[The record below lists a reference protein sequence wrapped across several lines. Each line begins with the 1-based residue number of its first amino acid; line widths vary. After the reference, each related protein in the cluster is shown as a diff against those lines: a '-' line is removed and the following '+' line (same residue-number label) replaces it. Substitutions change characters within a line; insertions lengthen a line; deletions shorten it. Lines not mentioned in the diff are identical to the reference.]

1 MKSKYAGE
9 YIFYNN
15 SLTKSDYD
23 SLNDID
29 EITQENIVKNKKP
42 ISFGNCSRFYLYI
55 LGIAAFKMISTLILG
70 GNNTKENGIGFFNF
84 CHVLNNFNFIQSIYT
99 YIGFIIAGLIIY
111 FFKDNDEKE
120 EEKEKKEKDELFK
133 RIGSFSG
140 NIKENK
146 NTIKNKINYKI
157 FLLCFAFAIH
167 IETKKFLYNNGFQFF
182 NLWTA
187 EIIFMQF
194 LMGKYFII
202 DLYKHHKVSILFNAI
217 FCSSILIVTSFLPSS
232 LYYENQGNLVPEN
245 SFQNIKEK
253 LGSYFYSILLLVIY
267 IFLSFVFCYTRVYSK
282 VLMEIKYISPY
293 LLVFLFGVAGLVVSL
308 LASIIGY
315 YLNYSDNLFN
325 YFSSMK
331 SVLDEGKSYKFYGEI
346 FLVSPIYSISN
357 TIEFIFEI
365 LTIYYLNPFYILM
378 SNTLYY
384 AISQFIF
391 FMLNLSSDELVIT
404 HFVVTELNEFLSCFG
419 LMVYLEII
427 ELNFCGLNYNL
438 KSTMIKKADNK
449 FQLLSL
455 STIDEED

>member
-1 MKSKYAGE
+1 
-9 YIFYNN
+9 
-15 SLTKSDYD
+15 
-23 SLNDID
+23 
-29 EITQENIVKNKKP
+29 
-42 ISFGNCSRFYLYI
+42 
-55 LGIAAFKMISTLILG
+55 
-70 GNNTKENGIGFFNF
+70 
-84 CHVLNNFNFIQSIYT
+84 
-99 YIGFIIAGLIIY
+99 
-111 FFKDNDEKE
+111 
-120 EEKEKKEKDELFK
+120 
-133 RIGSFSG
+133 
-140 NIKENK
+140 
-146 NTIKNKINYKI
+146 
-157 FLLCFAFAIH
+157 
-167 IETKKFLYNNGFQFF
+167 
-182 NLWTA
+182 
-187 EIIFMQF
+187 
-194 LMGKYFII
+194 
-202 DLYKHHKVSILFNAI
+202 
-217 FCSSILIVTSFLPSS
+217 
-232 LYYENQGNLVPEN
+232 
-245 SFQNIKEK
+245 
-253 LGSYFYSILLLVIY
+253 
-267 IFLSFVFCYTRVYSK
+267 
-282 VLMEIKYISPY
+282 MEIKYISPY

-331 SVLDEGKSYKFYGEI
+331 SLLDEGKAYKFYGEI

-438 KSTMIKKADNK
+438 KSSMIKKADDK